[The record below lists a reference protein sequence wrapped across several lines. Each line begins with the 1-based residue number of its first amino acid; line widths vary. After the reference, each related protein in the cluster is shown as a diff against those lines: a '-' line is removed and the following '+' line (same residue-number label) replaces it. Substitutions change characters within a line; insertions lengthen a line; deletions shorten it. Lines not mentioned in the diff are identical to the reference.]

1 MTLQE
6 LKPYLEALSQ
16 EDKLE
21 AMKFLR
27 EVSTTAEERKTTAE
41 ADKFMKEYF
50 EKHPEE
56 LRGCCNIEVAEG
68 TNLMEIFKELVSA
81 KV

>member
-1 MTLQE
+1 MTLQQLLPH
-6 LKPYLEALSQ
+6 LKALSQ

-27 EVSTTAEERKTTAE
+27 EVSITEEELKAME
-41 ADKFMKEYF
+41 ESDKFMKEYF
-50 EKHPEE
+50 EKRPEE
-56 LRGCCNIEVAEG
+56 LRGCVTVEGDTNI
-68 TNLMEIFKELVSA
+68 MEIFKELVSA